1 MSFVPQCRGQHYPD
15 LIRVMSTTPG
25 QGGIR
30 FDPTINLGHLL
41 TFVGFVIS
49 IAVAWTAL
57 DKRIMLLEESRK
69 SQAQVE
75 QLKADSTRQTMTQLW
90 ESLAEIKITVNKLAD
105 QQYGRTN
112 HAPNR

>member
-1 MSFVPQCRGQHYPD
+1 MSFVPLCRGQHYPD
-15 LIRVMSTTPG
+15 LIRLMSAAPG

-49 IAVAWTAL
+49 ISVAWTAL
-57 DKRIMLLEESRK
+57 DKRIMILEESRK

-90 ESLAEIKITVNKLAD
+90 ESLAEIKTTVNKLAD

-112 HAPNR
+112 YAPNR